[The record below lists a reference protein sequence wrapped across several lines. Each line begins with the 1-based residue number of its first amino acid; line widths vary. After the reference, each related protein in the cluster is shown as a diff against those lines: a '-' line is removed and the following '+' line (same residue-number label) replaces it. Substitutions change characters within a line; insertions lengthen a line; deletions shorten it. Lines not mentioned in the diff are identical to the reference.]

1 MSFWEAIWLIIVSFA
16 FVAYLMIMLN
26 IVIDLFRDDSVS
38 GVMKAVWVVL
48 LILLPLLTSLA
59 YLVVRGGGMAERQM
73 RHLQR
78 VKAAQDDYIRTVA
91 TASPSEQVAQAQHLL
106 ESGAITQAEF
116 DALKAKAL
124 A

>member
-48 LILLPLLTSLA
+48 LILLPLLTALA
-59 YLVVRGGGMAERQM
+59 YLIVRGGGMAERQM
-73 RHLQR
+73 RHLQN

-91 TASPSEQVAQAQHLL
+91 GSSPAEQVAQAQQLL

>member
-48 LILLPLLTSLA
+48 LILLPFLTALT
-59 YLVVRGGGMAERQM
+59 YLIVRGGGMAQRQVA
-73 RHLQR
+73 HLQR

-91 TASPSEQVAQAQHLL
+91 TASPSEQVAQAQQLL

-116 DALKAKAL
+116 EALKTKAL